1 MSFSEEERAYIADQ
15 PLARIATV
23 SPDGQPDATP
33 VTFDFDGTDF
43 YVGGHDPGNT
53 RRARNV
59 RAGQHKVALIIDD
72 LLTRQPW
79 TPRFLRVYGTAELV
93 DRGGQDVL
101 RIRPVTSWSMNLSG
115 AWSPG
120 SRVDNPTRKADHTNN
135 IED

>member
-1 MSFSEEERAYIADQ
+1 MSFSDEERAYIASQ

-23 SPDGQPDATP
+23 SPDGQPDVTA

-43 YVGGHDPGNT
+43 YIGGYNPTHT

-59 RAGQHKVALIIDD
+59 RAGQHKAALIIDD
-72 LLTRQPW
+72 LMTRQPW

-101 RIRPVTSWSMNLSG
+101 KIKPDTSWSMNLSG

-120 SRVDNPTRKADHTNN
+120 AQVDNPTRKTDHTGNTEN
-135 IED
+135 